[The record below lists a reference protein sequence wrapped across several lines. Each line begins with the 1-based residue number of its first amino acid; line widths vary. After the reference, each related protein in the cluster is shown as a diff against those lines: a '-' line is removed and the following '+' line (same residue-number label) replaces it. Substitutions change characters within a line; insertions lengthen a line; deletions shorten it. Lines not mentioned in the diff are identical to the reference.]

1 MLEWVTKWKYYGY
14 WEFVMSEQI
23 SRRKRGVP
31 VSWKGHSR
39 CFFNPLGYLCGG
51 IHCKLSILNKWVFP
65 SPPPPRYMST
75 KFQNILRWKLLC
87 NETYHIEIFTVKDT
101 CDIFKYKL
109 LLSSQQPDNWN
120 LVSQCVLKY
129 ILPSKENCFQTIGR
143 TSVCLNAFF
152 NCHCKNKILLDPI
165 LCHEWIAEPL

>member
-14 WEFVMSEQI
+14 WEFVISEQI
-23 SRRKRGVP
+23 SRRKGHH
-31 VSWKGHSR
+31 VSWEGHSR
-39 CFFNPLGYLCGG
+39 CFFNPLVYLCEG
-51 IHCKLSILNKWVFP
+51 IHYKLSILDKWVFP
-65 SPPPPRYMST
+65 SPPPPKYMST
-75 KFQNILRWKLLC
+75 KFQNLLRWKLLC
-87 NETYHIEIFTVKDT
+87 NETYHIEIFTVKDI
-101 CDIFKYKL
+101 CDIFKYKF

-152 NCHCKNKILLDPI
+152 NCHCKNKILLDPV
-165 LCHEWIAEPL
+165 LCHGWIAEPL